1 MPKGRRS
8 NLSLKDLYEFVCS
21 LKNEVGWSQ
30 APAGKNFIR
39 FLQNHY
45 GYSSPQS
52 IQQKVLKLA
61 QRGFLE
67 QHFNGRTLFRVKP
80 LKEVWTEEIPKRIEA
95 IIPRLVKPN
104 NEYRAANGSKR
115 FAIFFDYKN
124 LESNLRDRDRFS
136 DFSWLINPLLKEGKI
151 IFAFVFIPDHY
162 ANRVPLLLL
171 ANRHRFQPILCP
183 REIGKA
189 TTKDKDTVDAKME
202 DLGKA
207 IIEHSDVTDIVIVSG
222 DGDFQ
227 ELTVFARWQ
236 QKSVRVISAAS
247 ALSPRFVEMK
257 DAKDIDLQLV

>member
-1 MPKGRRS
+1 MARDRKS
-8 NLSLKDLYEFVCS
+8 KLSLEDLYKFICS
-21 LKNEVGWSQ
+21 LKNGVGWSQ
-30 APAGKNFIR
+30 APNGKSLIR
-39 FLQNHY
+39 FLQEHY
-45 GYSSPQS
+45 NYSSHQPM
-52 IQQKVLKLA
+52 QQKVLELA

-80 LKEVWTEEIPKRIEA
+80 LKEVWEEEALNEITATTSPLAKR
-95 IIPRLVKPN
+95 
-104 NEYRAANGSKR
+104 NGELATGSSKR

-124 LESNLRDRDRFS
+124 LESHLRNRDRFL
-136 DFSWLINPLLKEGKI
+136 DFSWLTGPLLKEGKI

-171 ANRHRFQPILCP
+171 ANKHRFQPILCP
-183 REIGKA
+183 REMGKS

-207 IIEHSDVTDIVIVSG
+207 LIEHSDITDVVIVSG

-236 QKSVRVISAAS
+236 QKSVRVISATEAT
-247 ALSPRFVEMK
+247 SPRFTEMK
-257 DAKDIDLQLV
+257 DVGEINLQMI